1 MENQENTTI
10 KYESFIAGALLKFD
24 AIDNV
29 EISLLVEYFKKQT
42 KIELRGG
49 LYYLKNNLD
58 TYIEFL
64 ENGTIKLRDK
74 ISLDYTIKE
83 EKCTLRDKLLNVAG
97 NIVTNFFNSL
107 DIEKYKQEKS
117 KVLLEN
123 KNKVLSTANVL
134 LISDIQEDYDELVK
148 YGFKNVDY
156 FKSIIRANNYFAKHP
171 EELEKYHIILK
182 GNQEVQDYCCLYK
195 EVELDSKLSYLEK
208 KKDILVIS
216 LYKYRYQGH
225 VKFVSYLY
233 DKINHRGW
241 ETEERTYTDNFD
253 RIVENALINHILEL
267 KNKKFVPIKDYINP
281 NRLPL
286 PPKKSDLNILYL
298 DSTRDNRFAKKIANE
313 LGLNIDFKEDN
324 NCSLGKYV
332 KSNLGKYDIIIVT
345 RVSSRNILCM
355 NHESTEQCKD
365 TGRELTM
372 FVTQDKFYWGVDTDL
387 ANGIELRYVFG
398 GNYAPDSKCHIKD
411 IRILRHLIEENPN
424 DDYWTKDR
432 QNEYSKIKGII
443 EASVNFY
450 NKALLQNNKP
460 AIRDLDL
467 KTAEELD
474 QDYVKAYN
482 EKEVKDIENLTA
494 IREFDDIRNA
504 VSKYLRYRKENLI
517 SFPPNGLEITEG
529 KNGIK
534 IENIYNGRTYC
545 SITFKK
551 DYKQE
556 YLRIFEIQTLS
567 KKGNLSSPETIGL
580 YTSKYEK
587 DENIPNRPNEKQ
599 KNALLSIIKK
609 INVELQPLNDNASNK
624 HCKLERNKNQV
635 LKRKPKKRIQ

>member
-1 MENQENTTI
+1 M
-10 KYESFIAGALLKFD
+10 
-24 AIDNV
+24 
-29 EISLLVEYFKKQT
+29 
-42 KIELRGG
+42 
-49 LYYLKNNLD
+49 
-58 TYIEFL
+58 
-64 ENGTIKLRDK
+64 
-74 ISLDYTIKE
+74 
-83 EKCTLRDKLLNVAG
+83 
-97 NIVTNFFNSL
+97 
-107 DIEKYKQEKS
+107 
-117 KVLLEN
+117 
-123 KNKVLSTANVL
+123 
-134 LISDIQEDYDELVK
+134 
-148 YGFKNVDY
+148 
-156 FKSIIRANNYFAKHP
+156 
-171 EELEKYHIILK
+171 
-182 GNQEVQDYCCLYK
+182 
-195 EVELDSKLSYLEK
+195 
-208 KKDILVIS
+208 
-216 LYKYRYQGH
+216 
-225 VKFVSYLY
+225 
-233 DKINHRGW
+233 
-241 ETEERTYTDNFD
+241 
-253 RIVENALINHILEL
+253 
-267 KNKKFVPIKDYINP
+267 
-281 NRLPL
+281 
-286 PPKKSDLNILYL
+286 
-298 DSTRDNRFAKKIANE
+298 
-313 LGLNIDFKEDN
+313 
-324 NCSLGKYV
+324 
-332 KSNLGKYDIIIVT
+332 
-345 RVSSRNILCM
+345 
-355 NHESTEQCKD
+355 
-365 TGRELTM
+365 
-372 FVTQDKFYWGVDTDL
+372 
-387 ANGIELRYVFG
+387 
-398 GNYAPDSKCHIKD
+398 
-411 IRILRHLIEENPN
+411 
-424 DDYWTKDR
+424 
-432 QNEYSKIKGII
+432 
-443 EASVNFY
+443 
-450 NKALLQNNKP
+450 QNNKP